1 MAKEHAEQFLAK
13 MVADPELKDRIKAGY
28 RRMLCDLARQEGL
41 EVSAEDLQL
50 ALQEEKYRLA
60 DEDLAGVAGGRLI
73 NDFNFGGGGSVNTT
87 AGGFSVF

>member
-13 MVADPELKDRIKAGY
+13 MVADPELKARIKAGY

-50 ALQEEKYRLA
+50 ALLEEKYRLA
-60 DEDLAGVAGGRLI
+60 DEDLAGVAGGQCSERA
-73 NDFNFGGGGSVNTT
+73 FEPYGGNTT
-87 AGGFSVF
+87 PCQCIVF